1 MSGQQSD
8 RSRIC
13 QIASNTRWAKEL
25 DRAAATAPGT
35 DAFMAKFEREV
46 DPNSELTPEVRAV
59 RAAQLRR
66 AYMQGL
72 ARRSA
77 QSRAEKAAAR
87 KTSRRA
93 S

>member
-1 MSGQQSD
+1 VTAPSD

-13 QIASNTRWAKEL
+13 QIAALTRWAKEP

-46 DPNSELTPEVRAV
+46 DPENELPPEVRAE

-66 AYMQGL
+66 AYMIGL

-77 QSRAEKAAAR
+77 KA
-87 KTSRRA
+87 RRA
-93 S
+93 GSAS